1 MRCPAYR
8 RAPALSSTYVEFFR
22 SGSSNSFNRSRCALL
37 GFGARA
43 ARRALGVAGNLATGN
58 LATGNLATGN
68 LDRAH
73 PALELGTDQ
82 IDVEE
87 PVIEPRAAH
96 FDAFGEDE
104 GALELAR
111 GDAAV
116 QINPLRIVGLLA
128 ADDELVVFDRDPEVA
143 HREAG
148 YREGDAQRVLAELL
162 DIVGRISVA
171 RNLADPIQRT
181 FKMVE
186 PQQQGRIEQRQ

>member
-22 SGSSNSFNRSRCALL
+22 SGSSNSFNRTRCALL

-43 ARRALGVAGNLATGN
+43 ARRALGVAGNLAIRN
-58 LATGNLATGN
+58 LY
-68 LDRAH
+68 RAH

-82 IDVEE
+82 VDVEE

-96 FDAFGEDE
+96 FDAFGEDK